1 MARAAARAA
10 RLLLLCAAAAVAE
23 EADAFSP
30 VEYANLLAGS
40 FTKGDVFSTGNTMP
54 LVGRPWGFNHW
65 ALQTND
71 GQSSWW
77 FNGNDHEFRWI
88 RCTHQPSPWIGDY
101 GWFFVGPQMGGFTT
115 KPTGFFEPRSGRI
128 KPHAMDFRTAPDG
141 MRVELAPTMHGAA
154 LRVTFPGASRAEKR
168 VCFKL
173 GGGGGDSYKSA
184 GGGAAEFRTN
194 RNSGGAPNFN
204 HHVFV
209 EAVSGSPSFESH
221 GHDTFCFGYPSSATT
236 VEVRMCSS
244 FISQEQARHTYD
256 VELRRESSHER
267 SFGDVRLESEDEWNA
282 LLSRAAVKNTHA
294 DVSPPT
300 SALEGKD
307 LVVFYT
313 GLYRALTF
321 PRRIDEPSARGAEK
335 RLHWSPYSKGGS
347 VHDGTLVTDNGFWD
361 TFRTV
366 YPLLALVYPDHL
378 GWIVDGWVNAY
389 REGGWIPKWASPGYR
404 NSMVG
409 TYGDVVVAE
418 AIVKGVGGFDEAAAW
433 DALHKDAY
441 EEAPQG
447 GAVGKVGLRV
457 YNQHGYIPADSGVSD
472 CVSRTLDFAHADWA
486 TANAA
491 EVLGHA
497 EDAKRLRDRARGAVT
512 HLYDKST
519 GLMRPKQKS
528 GAFSSR
534 FSPTRWGDGYT
545 EGSAWHHSFPP
556 FDVELLAS
564 LHGGK
569 DGLVKQIQDM
579 LDAPSTFEAG
589 GYGQTIHEM
598 REMRALAMGQYG
610 HNNQP
615 SHHILWLLH
624 LCGRADLGNKYVRRV
639 IDDAYMVDA
648 YSGDEDNGEM
658 GSWFVLAALGLFSVS
673 PGSEDYV
680 LGGPLFDRVTISG
693 IPGRPALDI
702 YAHRP
707 DRSVT
712 DVAEIWLATAGD
724 HNEVKV
730 DAPSIRYSALKKG
743 GQLHFYMKGTSK
755 ASAAL
760 HWTTANNAG
769 RDAAPA
775 HGAVETL
782 VEDAVSKLAAT
793 RDEFWQSVVGDRDRD
808 HANSANASPTE
819 VPREAEAP
827 PRPLEPPAFPFAEKP
842 PIAAAVAPAAPP
854 RRPAAPAKLTRD
866 DPPPPPPL
874 PLGFLAGVAFAAFC
888 AGRCS
893 KRRDGGRGKRQAH
906 IV

>member
-1 MARAAARAA
+1 M
-10 RLLLLCAAAAVAE
+10 RLPLLVAT
-23 EADAFSP
+23 AQAITAP
-30 VEYANLLAGS
+30 VDYVNLLAGS

-141 MRVELAPTMHGAA
+141 RRVELAPTMHGAA

-184 GGGAAEFRTN
+184 GGGAAEFRTH

-294 DVSPPT
+294 DASPPT

-569 DGLVKQIQDM
+569 DGLVKQIMDM

-615 SHHILWLLH
+615 AHHILWLLALAGRSD
-624 LCGRADLGNKYVRRV
+624 LCNRYVRRV
-639 IDDAYMVDA
+639 ADPRHEQQRRRHQQEADREVRPHERL
-648 YSGDEDNGEM
+648 GRQRHHFDERAIRRQPLGR
-658 GSWFVLAALGLFSVS
+658 SQKAALQRGPEPVERLARDGYVVHVPRRHGLH
-673 PGSEDYV
+673 GSRDRL
-680 LGGPLFDRVTISG
+680 LGRV
-693 IPGRPALDI
+693 
-702 YAHRP
+702 
-707 DRSVT
+707 
-712 DVAEIWLATAGD
+712 E
-724 HNEVKV
+724 
-730 DAPSIRYSALKKG
+730 
-743 GQLHFYMKGTSK
+743 
-755 ASAAL
+755 
-760 HWTTANNAG
+760 
-769 RDAAPA
+769 
-775 HGAVETL
+775 
-782 VEDAVSKLAAT
+782 
-793 RDEFWQSVVGDRDRD
+793 RDEHVLHALQRHSLQRADRRLGRVERD
-808 HANSANASPTE
+808 EH
-819 VPREAEAP
+819 VLH
-827 PRPLEPPAFPFAEKP
+827 PLRRHL
-842 PIAAAVAPAAPP
+842 VQPAARRAVGHQHGEQGRHVRP
-854 RRPAAPAKLTRD
+854 RLPRLHRGQDQRRGGHPAQR
-866 DPPPPPPL
+866 
-874 PLGFLAGVAFAAFC
+874 
-888 AGRCS
+888 
-893 KRRDGGRGKRQAH
+893 
-906 IV
+906 